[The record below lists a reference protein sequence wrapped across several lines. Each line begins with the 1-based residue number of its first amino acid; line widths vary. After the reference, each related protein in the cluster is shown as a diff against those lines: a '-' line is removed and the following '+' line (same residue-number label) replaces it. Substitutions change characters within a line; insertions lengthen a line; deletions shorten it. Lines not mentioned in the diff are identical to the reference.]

1 MAQGHRKVILEVDHT
16 AVAKDLRSAM
26 EDRSPISGLQH
37 ETLELIR
44 SFCGFSISF
53 AQREANSVA
62 HPCARMVSLVKT

>member
-1 MAQGHRKVILEVDHT
+1 MAQGHRKVILEVDLT
-16 AVAKDLRSAM
+16 TLAKDLRSAT

-53 AQREANSVA
+53 VQREANSVA
-62 HPCARMVSLVKT
+62 HSCARMVSLVKT